1 MKMSL
6 GRWCFFDLI
15 TNPRYGLGE
24 FVDASQ
30 IDKWALYDVAKYC
43 DELVDDTY
51 GGFEPRFTINY
62 IITSREE
69 AFKVLNDLSSIFR
82 GIAYY
87 SNGSIFS
94 SQDKLKSAIYSFN
107 NSNVLDGNFTYSSS
121 AKKARHTVAIV
132 RYNDKRNS
140 YQPAVEYMEDEEY
153 VKRYG
158 IRELETTAL
167 GCTSRG
173 QARRFAKWI
182 LASESEETETAS
194 FSVGMDPP
202 DIASDEQGACDL
214 LLRQKTL
221 FEHSQ
226 SCELNLQ
233 SSRQMRTRA

>member
-1 MKMSL
+1 M
-6 GRWCFFDLI
+6 
-15 TNPRYGLGE
+15 
-24 FVDASQ
+24 
-30 IDKWALYDVAKYC
+30 
-43 DELVDDTY
+43 DTY

-140 YQPAVEYMEDEEY
+140 YQ
-153 VKRYG
+153 
-158 IRELETTAL
+158 
-167 GCTSRG
+167 
-173 QARRFAKWI
+173 
-182 LASESEETETAS
+182 
-194 FSVGMDPP
+194 
-202 DIASDEQGACDL
+202 
-214 LLRQKTL
+214 
-221 FEHSQ
+221 
-226 SCELNLQ
+226 
-233 SSRQMRTRA
+233 